1 MSTTT
6 QSITPSQNTVSYSTM
21 NTDMQ
26 NLFGQSFTNRIIN
39 GAMVID
45 QRNNGASVTVT
56 TSTGYT
62 LDRWTTAVDA
72 SSKFSVQQVSDAPAG
87 FKNSLKVTSLS
98 AYTPSSSEEFRVGTI
113 VEGYNWADMGYGASG
128 ASTAV
133 LSFQVK
139 SSLTGT
145 FGLYIANADNSR
157 TFVSTYVVNAANT
170 WETKTVTITGDTTGT
185 WLSTNGRGIQVFFML
200 SAGSNYYTATTN
212 SWTSSSGVRT
222 TSGQTQLVSTNGAT
236 LQVTGVQLEKGSTAT
251 SFDYRPYGTELS
263 LCQRYFTNFTVSGGY
278 TYIAQAY
285 SATAARTQAIPFK
298 VSMRATPTITLG
310 TAGTSSGQSAFL
322 QANNS
327 NPSGVGSHAAVSI
340 TTEQFLINSSGY
352 SGTSWSA
359 GTATSFYAEG
369 SQTVW
374 ASSAEL

>member
-1 MSTTT
+1 
-6 QSITPSQNTVSYSTM
+6 
-21 NTDMQ
+21 
-26 NLFGQSFTNRIIN
+26 
-39 GAMVID
+39 MVID
-45 QRNNGASVTVT
+45 QRNAGASVTPT
-56 TSTGYT
+56 DAYT
-62 LDRWTTAVDA
+62 LDRWEAREDTDGAV
-72 SSKFSVQQVSDAPAG
+72 SVQQVSDAPTG
-87 FKNSLKVTSLS
+87 FINSLKVTTTTADASLGATQRLAIGQFIEGLNCSDLAFGS
-98 AYTPSSSEEFRVGTI
+98 AS
-113 VEGYNWADMGYGASG
+113 
-128 ASTAV
+128 ASTV
-133 LSFQVK
+133 TLSFQVK

-145 FGLYIANADNSR
+145 FGGALANSARNRSYPFTYTINS
-157 TFVSTYVVNAANT
+157 ANT
-170 WETKTVTITGDTTGT
+170 WETKTVTITGDTSGT
-185 WLSTNGRGIQVFFML
+185 WLTTNGVGLRVYFGLGVGSTYSGTAGAWAGAEYYSATGATSVIGTL
-200 SAGSNYYTATTN
+200 SAT
-212 SWTSSSGVRT
+212 W
-222 TSGQTQLVSTNGAT
+222 
-236 LQVTGVQLEKGSTAT
+236 QVTGVQLEKGSTAT
-251 SFDYRPYGTELS
+251 SFDYRPYGTELA